1 MAGKVL
7 VKNRFRGELVSDLA
21 SSGTVIHL
29 KPGHGAYFPEVALGS
44 DDFFFVTLVDSSG
57 SKEVIKV
64 IMRASGSDDL
74 VAGTTKAHQPGGHVS
89 GRAQEGTAALSV
101 ACLDNH
107 LVEQRLTAGMY
118 QAVIDEIQDM
128 LADLSTLTTAVANV
142 IPSGEIILFEKD
154 TAVSGYTLLT
164 DADDM
169 QIYVTKGSAEGGET
183 AGTNKAGGTWEQPVH
198 KHTTSQHHHAT
209 ENHDLTIDEMP
220 SHGHTG
226 TAIAVGAHGHSVTG
240 IARDTSGGTSTGLVR
255 TSVGGNNYSL
265 SSYMG
270 IDSSGAHGHT
280 LSINN
285 TGGGLGHNHG
295 DTGDAGGEDTGDAAT
310 ANTWRPPGRNFT
322 RQQRN

>member
-7 VKNRFRGELVSDLA
+7 VKNRFRGELVSDLS

-29 KPGHGAYFPEVALGS
+29 KPGHGAYFPEVALDS
-44 DDFFFVTLVDSSG
+44 DDFFFVTLVDLNG
-57 SKEVIKV
+57 SKEIIRI

-74 VAGTTKAHQPGGHVS
+74 VVGTTKAHQPGGHVS

-118 QAVIDEIQDM
+118 QAVIDEIQNM
-128 LADLSTLTTAVANV
+128 LAGLSTLTTAVANV
-142 IPSGEIILFEKD
+142 VPRGEIILFEKD
-154 TAVSGYTLLT
+154 TAVNGYTLLT
-164 DADDM
+164 DVDDI
-169 QIYVTKGSAEGGET
+169 QIYVTKGSAAEGEAG
-183 AGTNKAGGTWEQPVH
+183 GTNKAGGTWEQPVH
-198 KHTTSQHHHAT
+198 KHTTSQHHHST
-209 ENHDLTIDEMP
+209 ENHVLTVDEIP

-226 TAIAVGAHGHSVTG
+226 TAIAVAAHSHGVSGFARTYTGGGA
-240 IARDTSGGTSTGLVR
+240 SGLVMTSTGD
-255 TSVGGNNYSL
+255 SGYSL
-265 SSYMG
+265 SSY
-270 IDSSGAHGHT
+270 IEIVSAGAHGHT

-285 TGGGLGHNHG
+285 NGGGLGHNHG
-295 DTGDAGGEDTGDAAT
+295 DTSDAGGEDTGDAAT

>member
-7 VKNRFRGELVSDLA
+7 VNNRFRGELVSDLS

-29 KPGHGAYFPEVALGS
+29 KPGHGAYFPEVALDS
-44 DDFFFVTLVDSSG
+44 DDFFFVTLADLNG
-57 SKEVIKV
+57 SKEVIKI

-74 VAGTTKAHQPGGHVS
+74 VVGTTKAHQPAGHVS
-89 GRAQEGTAALSV
+89 GRAQEGTAALTVSY
-101 ACLDNH
+101 LDNH

-118 QAVIDEIQDM
+118 QAVIDEIDSI
-128 LADLSTLTTAVANV
+128 LSTLAVLGATIV
-142 IPSGEIILFEKD
+142 PSGEIILFEKD
-154 TAVSGYTLLT
+154 TAVNGYTLLT
-164 DADDM
+164 DVDDM
-169 QIYVTKGSAEGGET
+169 QIYVTKGSAAAGE
-183 AGTNKAGGTWEQPVH
+183 AGGTNKAGGTWTQPDH

-209 ENHDLTIDEMP
+209 ADHQLAVNEMP

-240 IARDTSGGTSTGLVR
+240 FARDATGGTSSGLVR
-255 TSVGGNNYSL
+255 TSTGSNNYSL
-265 SSYMG
+265 SSYME
-270 IDSSGAHGHT
+270 IVSAGAHGHT

-285 TGGGLGHNHG
+285 NGGGLGHNHG
-295 DTGDAGGEDTGDAAT
+295 DTSDAGGEDTGDAAT